1 MNEAITLIG
10 GTAWLVVLVLNQ
22 IIAERRASK

>member
-10 GTAWLVVLVLNQ
+10 GLGWLVILVVNQ
-22 IIAERRASK
+22 IIAERRAAQ